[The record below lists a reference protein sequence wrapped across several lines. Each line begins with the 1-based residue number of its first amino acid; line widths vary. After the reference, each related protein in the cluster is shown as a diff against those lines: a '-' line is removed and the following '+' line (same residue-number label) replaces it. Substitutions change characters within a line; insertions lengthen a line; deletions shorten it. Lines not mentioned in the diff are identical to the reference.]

1 VKAGLAAAWLAGV
14 GLVSWRMVH
23 RDHRPPVPGALLG
36 VTGLF
41 LAMALVSDVFPA
53 ATSLVTVTAWGLD
66 VAAFLDV
73 LPAGLGGQI
82 KTAEQKAGTAEGA
95 TSGNG

>member
-1 VKAGLAAAWLAGV
+1 MKAGLAAAWLAGV
-14 GLVSWRMVH
+14 GLVTWRMVH

-53 ATSLVTVTAWGLD
+53 TTPLVTVTAWGLD
-66 VAAFLDV
+66 VAAFLNV

-82 KTAEQKAGTAEGA
+82 TTAEQKAGAAEGA
-95 TSGNG
+95 TSG

>member
-1 VKAGLAAAWLAGV
+1 MKGGLAAAWLVGV

-41 LAMALVSDVFPA
+41 AALALTADVFPA
-53 ATSLVTVTAWGLD
+53 TAPLVTVTAWGLD
-66 VAAFLDV
+66 VAAFLNV
-73 LPAGLGGQI
+73 VPEGLGGQI
-82 KTAEQKAGTAEGA
+82 KQAETSAGKAEGV
-95 TSGNG
+95 SNG

>member
-1 VKAGLAAAWLAGV
+1 MKAGLAAAWLAGM

-36 VTGLF
+36 ITGLF
-41 LAMALVSDVFPA
+41 LAMALTADVFPVTA
-53 ATSLVTVTAWGLD
+53 PLMTVTAWGLD
-66 VAAFLDV
+66 VAAFLEV

-82 KTAEQKAGTAEGA
+82 TTAEQKAGTAEGV
-95 TSGNG
+95 TSG